1 MHTRILRWMFNP
13 GDCICDWFK
22 LKDEHRFIARSFI
35 NMHWYGHFLV
45 WVALIYARSNP
56 Y

>member
-1 MHTRILRWMFNP
+1 MHTRILRWVFNP